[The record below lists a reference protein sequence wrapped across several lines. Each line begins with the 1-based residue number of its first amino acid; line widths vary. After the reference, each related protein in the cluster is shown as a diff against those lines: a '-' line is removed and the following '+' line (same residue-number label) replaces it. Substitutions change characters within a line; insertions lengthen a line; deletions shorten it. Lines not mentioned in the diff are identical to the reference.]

1 MANEDIN
8 SILNT
13 LNVIKEDNNVPRN
26 VKAKINSAICCLNNS
41 EREFPLKINSVLQE
55 LEEVSTDK
63 NLDEYNRLEILK
75 IIGVLG
81 GYQ

>member
-1 MANEDIN
+1 MANDDIN
-8 SILNT
+8 SILNI
-13 LNVIKEDNNVPRN
+13 LNVIKEDDGIPRN
-26 VKAKINSAICCLNNS
+26 VKARIDSAICCLNNG
-41 EREFPLKINSVLQE
+41 EREIPLKINSALQE
-55 LEEVSTDK
+55 LEEISTDK